1 MLGPHAGENV
11 DGPGLRRFD
20 LHLGSPSY
28 KLCGKTTC
36 LSVCVREK
44 SSCVV
49 LQVGT
54 NICIILRGIN
64 TQ

>member
-1 MLGPHAGENV
+1 MLEKNG
-11 DGPGLRRFD
+11 DGPGLRRFG
-20 LHLGSPSY
+20 LCLGSPSY

-36 LSVCVREK
+36 LSVSVREK

-49 LQVGT
+49 LRVGT
-54 NICIILRGIN
+54 NICIILTGIN